1 NSPTHQLN
9 NYHYLPFRKRLI
21 LINEMKM
28 NNRRDFI
35 KKAGA
40 LSIALPLMGAGIGC
54 KSGAEKDVV
63 NVKDTVS
70 EAVKSGFTLDEFG
83 IQLWSVRD
91 FMEKDA
97 KGTLKALGE
106 YGYNTIESFQ
116 GEDGVFWGMK
126 PKEYAT
132 YLSDINLKT
141 ISSHCDPQYALD
153 SKKRD
158 EFKKLVDDAS
168 EIGMQYLINPYM
180 AFLKT
185 QDEFKKATDGMNE
198 LGLICEKNGIQY
210 CYHNHAYSF
219 QPIDGVLP
227 QDIMMDGTKGGPVGF
242 EMDIYWVA
250 AAGADPIAWLK
261 KHPNR
266 FVLSHV
272 KDRYKETKIAE
283 IMKDENVDDKTAVSA
298 SCVLGT
304 GQLDFHKILAVAKA
318 NGMKRYIVEHE
329 RYDDMTSLQAVEKDA
344 SYMKQFRV

>member
-1 NSPTHQLN
+1 
-9 NYHYLPFRKRLI
+9 
-21 LINEMKM
+21 M

-40 LSIALPLMGAGIGC
+40 LSIALPLMSTGLGC
-54 KSGAEKDVV
+54 KSEVSKGADTIKET
-63 NVKDTVS
+63 VK

-91 FMEKDA
+91 YMAKDA

-116 GEDGVFWGMK
+116 GEQGVFWGMK

-132 YLSDINLKT
+132 YLSDHNLKT
-141 ISSHCDPQYALD
+141 ISTHTDPQYALD
-153 SKKRD
+153 TKKRD
-158 EFKKLVDDAS
+158 EFKKLVDDTA
-168 EIGMQYLINPYM
+168 EIGLKYLVNPYM

-185 QDEFKKATDGMNE
+185 QDEFKKATDGMNQ
-198 LGLICEKNGIQY
+198 LGTICEKYGIQY

-227 QDIMMDGTKGGPVGF
+227 QNIMMDGTAGGPVGF

-250 AAGADPIAWLK
+250 AAGADPIEWLK
-261 KHPNR
+261 KYPNR

-272 KDRYKETKIAE
+272 KDRYKEPKIME
-283 IMKDENVDDKTAVSA
+283 IMKEEGVEDKSAVSA

-304 GQLDFHKILAVAKA
+304 GQLDFPKILAVAKE
-318 NGMKRYIVEHE
+318 NGMKRFIVEHE
-329 RYDDMTSLQAVEKDA
+329 RYDDMTSMEAVQKDA
-344 SYMKQFRV
+344 TYMKQFRV